1 MYGNGC
7 RPESC
12 TITFGDME
20 TGEVVNSITNDNYK
34 ATSITFTPYG
44 KYLVASFDNS
54 INPDRIII
62 FDLESG

>member
-1 MYGNGC
+1 
-7 RPESC
+7 
-12 TITFGDME
+12 ME
-20 TGEVVNSITNDNYK
+20 TGEVVNSITSDNYK
-34 ATSITFTPYG
+34 ATSITLTPYG

>member
-1 MYGNGC
+1 
-7 RPESC
+7 
-12 TITFGDME
+12 ME